1 MPKLVL
7 ILMMADWRPFLFEMF
22 NRFGHNSQ
30 PRETVTLFYIQR
42 RDVGYA
48 KSNGDIAYD
57 VKVKMADHCPFL
69 INI

>member
-22 NRFGHNSQ
+22 NSFGHNSQ
-30 PRETVTLFYIQR
+30 PRETVTLIYIQR

-48 KSNGDIAYD
+48 KSNGDIAMMSD
-57 VKVKMADHCPFL
+57 SKWPTNVHF
-69 INI
+69 

>member
-1 MPKLVL
+1 ML
-7 ILMMADWRPFLFEMF
+7 ADWRPFLFQMF
-22 NRFGHNSQ
+22 NSFGHNSQ

-57 VKVKMADHCPFL
+57 VRFKMPTNVHF
-69 INI
+69 